1 MEQEVEQSCLKG
13 SFPFQKE
20 PEKSGKST
28 GNRNKSSSSNWS
40 GHRRVNKER
49 LSAEPSV
56 RKGLSSFI
64 TCLYSPCHGGDLS
77 DVLQVLLS
85 MQGTSLTASS

>member
-13 SFPFQKE
+13 LFPFHKE

-28 GNRNKSSSSNWS
+28 GNRNKSSGSNWS
-40 GHRRVNKER
+40 GHRKVNKER

-56 RKGLSSFI
+56 GRGLCSFI

-77 DVLQVLLS
+77 DALQCY
-85 MQGTSLTASS
+85 